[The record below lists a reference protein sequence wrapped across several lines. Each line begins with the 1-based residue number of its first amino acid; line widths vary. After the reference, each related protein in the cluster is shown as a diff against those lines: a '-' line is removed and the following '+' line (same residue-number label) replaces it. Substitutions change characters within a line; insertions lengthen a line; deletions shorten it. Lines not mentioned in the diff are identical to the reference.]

1 MSVIPRILLGIAVMA
16 VGTLM
21 TFKSETMLEWF
32 GENAWA
38 EDKLGFGQSRLFYKI
53 LGTLVAFLGIFIMT
67 NIISDILGGVASVFV
82 RGQG

>member
-1 MSVIPRILLGIAVMA
+1 MVPIFRIPLGIAVML

-32 GENAWA
+32 GENSWA
-38 EDKLGFGQSRLFYKI
+38 EEKLGFGQSRLFYKL

-67 NIISDILGGVASVFV
+67 NIISDILGGVAGVFV
-82 RGQG
+82 RK

>member
-1 MSVIPRILLGIAVMA
+1 MAPIFRIPLGIVVMLLGM
-16 VGTLM
+16 LM

-38 EDKLGFGQSRLFYKI
+38 EDKMGFGQSRLFYKL

-67 NIISDILGGVASVFV
+67 NIISDILGGVAGVFV
-82 RGQG
+82 RGT